1 MSKPTHGP
9 GSGINWS
16 AVFAFP
22 NPVNEYAARITAGL
36 VVLLAGATLLA
47 GSGWGLV
54 LIAAGFWLRVLFGP
68 RISPLA
74 LLSVK
79 VLAPRLGRAR
89 LVPGPPKRFAQGMGT
104 VVSTTALVLFA
115 AGAAPAAWIVACG
128 PHRGGL
134 ARSLRRILPGLRDLR
149 RPAAPRPDPG
159 GDLRGLQQRGAQAVV
174 TPTSRSA
181 MPRMTFRRLE
191 CFEPFPGQAL
201 LAVEGAQDVSRDG
214 TR

>member
-9 GSGINWS
+9 HSGINWS

-36 VVLLAGATLLA
+36 VVLLAAATLLA
-47 GSGWGLV
+47 GSGWGLA

-104 VVSTTALVLFA
+104 VVSTAALILFA
-115 AGAAPAAWIVACG
+115 AGAAPAAWIVLAVLIAAASLEAFAGFCLGCVVFGVLQRRGLIPEDICEACNNV
-128 PHRGGL
+128 
-134 ARSLRRILPGLRDLR
+134 ALRR
-149 RPAAPRPDPG
+149 
-159 GDLRGLQQRGAQAVV
+159 
-174 TPTSRSA
+174 S
-181 MPRMTFRRLE
+181 
-191 CFEPFPGQAL
+191 
-201 LAVEGAQDVSRDG
+201 
-214 TR
+214 